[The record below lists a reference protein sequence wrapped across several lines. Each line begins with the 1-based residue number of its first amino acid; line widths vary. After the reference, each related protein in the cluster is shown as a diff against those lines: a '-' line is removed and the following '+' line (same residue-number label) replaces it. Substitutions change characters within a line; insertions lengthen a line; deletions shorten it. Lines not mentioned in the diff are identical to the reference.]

1 MARVGAVLS
10 SATLALLGSTSER
23 MRELGEADDA
33 ITMPLPLS
41 RRLAF
46 VQKGGGVGASTTAA
60 AVASALA
67 TRRSGLVLGVN
78 ASTGLRALPW
88 QVGVPAGVE
97 PSDRRARA
105 RTSGD
110 AVDGLREAP
119 TGLRVLDLADQSA
132 ISMPAPASA
141 WFDHV
146 TPISRFYDV
155 VVTDWGV
162 RQWNVDLGD
171 VASSSHVVCLVAR
184 SDRQSAEDA
193 AALVPAIGGYPGA
206 PAVVL
211 ALVDAGGTGAT
222 ATHWLRE
229 YLGVPIVLIP
239 FDSARSSDQPTASSA
254 LATGTRLAYARLAA
268 ALVRASQGGG
278 RS

>member
-1 MARVGAVLS
+1 MARLGAVLS

-41 RRLAF
+41 RRIGF
-46 VQKGGGVGASTTAA
+46 VQHGGGVGASTTAA
-60 AVASALA
+60 AVASTLA

-78 ASTGLRALPW
+78 AATGPRSLPW
-88 QVGVPAGVE
+88 QVGVPVGLE
-97 PSDRRARA
+97 PSERRARA
-105 RTSGD
+105 RTTSD

-119 TGLRVLDLADQSA
+119 TGLRVLDLADQQA
-132 ISMPAPASA
+132 ISMPAPSNA
-141 WFDHV
+141 WFEHV
-146 TPISRFYDV
+146 SPLSRFFDV

-171 VASSSHVVCLVAR
+171 VAASSHVVCLVAR

-193 AALVPAIGGYPGA
+193 AALVPALSGHPGA

-211 ALVDAGGTGAT
+211 ALVDVGGTGAT

-229 YLGVPIVLIP
+229 YLGVPIARIP
-239 FDSARSSDQPTASSA
+239 FDGVRAGVQPSPSAA
-254 LATGTRLAYARLAA
+254 LATNTRLGYARLAG
-268 ALVRASQGGG
+268 ALVRAAQAGGA
-278 RS
+278 S